1 MSLNYLRNRSNRIAP
16 DHQYRLVMRE
26 AEKANH
32 RPGRRRKIA

>member
-16 DHQYRLVMRE
+16 DQYRLVMRE